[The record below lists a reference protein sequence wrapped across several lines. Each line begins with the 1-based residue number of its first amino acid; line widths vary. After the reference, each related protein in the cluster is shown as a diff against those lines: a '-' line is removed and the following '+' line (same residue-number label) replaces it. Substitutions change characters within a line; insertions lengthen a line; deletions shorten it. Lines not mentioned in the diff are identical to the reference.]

1 MTKYFFE
8 TEEEDGFE
16 DQNVVYKE
24 EQDVILEMMIHY
36 QFPRSDDTI
45 WKDISGDVSVSKSIN
60 NAYVNK

>member
-8 TEEEDGFE
+8 TEEKDGFE
-16 DQNVVYKE
+16 EQNVVHKE

-45 WKDISGDVSVSKSIN
+45 WKDISEDVSISKSIN
-60 NAYVNK
+60 NAYVNS